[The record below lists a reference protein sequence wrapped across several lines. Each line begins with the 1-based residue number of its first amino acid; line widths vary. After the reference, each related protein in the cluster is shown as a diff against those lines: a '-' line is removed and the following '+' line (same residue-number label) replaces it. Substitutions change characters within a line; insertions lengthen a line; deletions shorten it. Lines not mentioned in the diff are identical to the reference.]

1 MTSEEVAARG
11 WDAVD
16 VVFVSGDAYVDH
28 PSFAMAMLGRVL
40 EAEGFR
46 VAILSQPDWK
56 SCDAWKTFGRP
67 RLCFAI
73 SAGNMDSMINH
84 YTANRKVRNEDAYS
98 PGGQIHRR
106 PDRATLAYC
115 QRAREAYKGVPLI
128 AGGVEA
134 SLRRLAHYDYWSDK
148 VRKPI
153 ILDAKADLVVHGMGE
168 RALVEIV
175 RRLDAGQT
183 VQQLRDIRG
192 VVYRLGA
199 SETPP
204 TDDTVT
210 LPSFEQVASD
220 PQAFADMTKTIHQH
234 TDPAGAK
241 RLVQYHDTQAVVV
254 NPPAEPLSQA
264 EMDRIYGLPFTRQP
278 HPSYA
283 GQNIPAFTMIKDSV
297 QTVRGCFGG
306 CTFCSLT
313 LHQGR
318 IIQSRS
324 RESILAEIGRM
335 AEQPGFSGVVSDI
348 GGPTA
353 NMYEMNCT
361 QPDMR
366 KRCQRLSC
374 LTPTICKLL
383 KTDHGPLVDLM
394 KAAREKKGVKRVF
407 IASGVRMDLAQ
418 RSDAFIG
425 ELVRHHT
432 GGLLKV
438 APEHSHPGVLELMK
452 KPPIENFE
460 SFEKK
465 FYRAAETA
473 DKGRHLAMYF
483 MAGHPGCDIA
493 AMIDLALFLKRKG
506 YRPDKVQD
514 FIPGPMDIATC
525 MYHTGIDPMSGRK
538 VYVPRG
544 GRERRLQRAVLQ
556 YFKLENYADVRRAL
570 EESGRKD
577 LIGSG
582 PNCLI
587 SSRPPKR
594 KPQKKRRRR

>member
-1 MTSEEVAARG
+1 MSQAKTSQAALPLPMTPEEVASRG
-11 WDAVD
+11 WDTVD

-28 PSFAMAMLGRVL
+28 PSFAMAMLGRLL
-40 EAEGFR
+40 EDEGFR
-46 VAILSQPDWK
+46 VAILSQPDWH

-115 QRAREAYKGVPLI
+115 QRAREAYKGLPLI

-153 ILDAKADLVVHGMGE
+153 ILDAKADLVVYGMGE

-183 VQQLRDIRG
+183 IEQLRDIRG

-199 SETPP
+199 SEQPP
-204 TDDTVT
+204 HSDTVV
-210 LPSFEQVASD
+210 LPSFEEVSTD
-220 PQAFADMTKTIHQH
+220 LRSFAAMTKTIHHH
-234 TDPAGAK
+234 TDPQSAK
-241 RLVQYHDTQAVVV
+241 RLVQYHDAQAVVV
-254 NPPAEPLSQA
+254 NPPALPLSQA
-264 EMDRIYGLPFTRQP
+264 EMDRIFGLPFTRQP
-278 HPSYA
+278 HPSY
-283 GQNIPAFTMIKDSV
+283 GDRPIPAFAVVKDSV

-324 RESILAEIGRM
+324 RESILAEIRRM

-353 NMYEMNCT
+353 NLYQMNCT
-361 QPDMR
+361 RPEVR
-366 KRCQRLSC
+366 NRCRRLSC

-383 KTDHGPLVDLM
+383 KPDHQPLIDLM
-394 KAAREKKGVKRVF
+394 KAARGLKGVKRVF
-407 IASGVRMDLAQ
+407 IASGVRTDLAQ
-418 RSDAFIG
+418 RSEAFIG

-452 KPPIENFE
+452 
-460 SFEKK
+460 
-465 FYRAAETA
+465 
-473 DKGRHLAMYF
+473 
-483 MAGHPGCDIA
+483 
-493 AMIDLALFLKRKG
+493 
-506 YRPDKVQD
+506 
-514 FIPGPMDIATC
+514 
-525 MYHTGIDPMSGRK
+525 
-538 VYVPRG
+538 
-544 GRERRLQRAVLQ
+544 
-556 YFKLENYADVRRAL
+556 
-570 EESGRKD
+570 
-577 LIGSG
+577 
-582 PNCLI
+582 
-587 SSRPPKR
+587 
-594 KPQKKRRRR
+594 